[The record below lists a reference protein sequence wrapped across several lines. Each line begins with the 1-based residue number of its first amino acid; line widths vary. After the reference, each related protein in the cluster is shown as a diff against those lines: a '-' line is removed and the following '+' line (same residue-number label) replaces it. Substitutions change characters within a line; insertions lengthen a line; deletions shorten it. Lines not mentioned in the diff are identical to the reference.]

1 LNYEL
6 TDIPLKFAK
15 VNVEEQDG
23 METVR
28 RLILSHLDKFPPGL
42 FHLAV
47 NESDISLNDGKEKQ
61 RAVNVR
67 KLSHYLN
74 HTKTAGDRH
83 FGVKNAAP

>member
-1 LNYEL
+1 LLCSSIHEAENLNYEL

-28 RLILSHLDKFPPGL
+28 R
-42 FHLAV
+42 LAV

>member
-28 RLILSHLDKFPPGL
+28 RPILS
-42 FHLAV
+42 HLAV